1 MKYLQNFFSYNRIEI
16 ITICLQN
23 GYMNTNLNNIRK
35 ELNYLI
41 PEINQALMKYK
52 DIFLTFFHPDTLVN
66 ESPSRAI
73 D

>member
-1 MKYLQNFFSYNRIEI
+1 MFTKRLYEYKLKKIS
-16 ITICLQN
+16 
-23 GYMNTNLNNIRK
+23 RK